1 MDKEPTFFKD
11 TGAMG
16 DVLGEAQRLLDEAK
30 QEAQALEEA
39 MQAQRESVDEY
50 REQVEKT
57 RYRQVIKD
65 LIGEGVEDVKGT
77 VAGMVNEWKEK
88 KLQMQQREAELA
100 MQQQALLEREQK
112 IESRIQEFETEQ
124 QERMRAEVQNI
135 AQLSA
140 NVKVQMDELE
150 KTRNTIDG
158 ILTEDTE
165 TIRDKV
171 LTEEDVAFLR
181 LNYFSLLQS
190 RLASQGVVNPLTEER
205 YRTDAW
211 KIKTMN
217 EELTAKVTKGVLP
230 KHTAVGFD
238 VKFSVPDAE
247 EGYLYQKLGKEVAD
261 TITEFIQT
269 ETKDTKSFEALVLV
283 SPTGWTD
290 WALEK
295 VTAILNM
302 TKSVYLIDLSERKL
316 FCNESDKKT
325 TQIAEWFVP
334 VPIEEEI
341 AAMVTTLTKE
351 IEEAGVPQ
359 FRVDKVCEKYQ
370 VPRKIVMSA
379 FKDMVEE
386 GKGELISPDE
396 GAKDSI
402 LLVR

>member
-1 MDKEPTFFKD
+1 MNKEPTFFKD

-57 RYRQVIKD
+57 RYRQVIKE

-88 KLQMQQREAELA
+88 KLQMKQREAELA

-165 TIRDKV
+165 TIQDKV

-181 LNYFSLLQS
+181 LNYYSLLQS

-205 YRTDAW
+205 YSTDAW
-211 KIKTMN
+211 KIRTTN

-230 KHTAVGFD
+230 KHTAVGFNI
-238 VKFSVPDAE
+238 KFIVPDAE
-247 EGYLYQKLGKEVAD
+247 EGYIYQKLGKEVAD

-295 VTAILNM
+295 VAAILNM
-302 TKSVYLIDLSERKL
+302 TKSVYLVDLSERKL
-316 FCNESDKKT
+316 YYNESDKKT

-386 GKGELISPDE
+386 GKGELISPEE